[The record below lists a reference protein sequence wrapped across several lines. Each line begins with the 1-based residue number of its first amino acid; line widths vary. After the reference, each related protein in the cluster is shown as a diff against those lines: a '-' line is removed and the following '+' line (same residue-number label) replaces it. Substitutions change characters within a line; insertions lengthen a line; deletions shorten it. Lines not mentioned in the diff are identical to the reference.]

1 MLDRL
6 SKPTAMMVSRII
18 SDSVT
23 IRAKPAFGNGMRGWF
38 VSVMGWIFET
48 MDHGATA
55 DNAVLLTRSGEMAAG
70 WGRRFAMVQRTGV
83 GGRVTLDGV

>member
-1 MLDRL
+1 
-6 SKPTAMMVSRII
+6 
-18 SDSVT
+18 
-23 IRAKPAFGNGMRGWF
+23 
-38 VSVMGWIFET
+38 MGWVFET